1 MLASFPYF
9 LKSKQNIPDRTI
21 PAGMIG
27 PTFTAPAQRL
37 RRFRLI
43 SSVEEAERSAVSTQ

>member
-1 MLASFPYF
+1 MLSFFPYF

-27 PTFTAPAQRL
+27 PPFTAPAQRL
-37 RRFRLI
+37 RRFRLF
-43 SSVEEAERSAVSTQ
+43 SSFEETERSAVSTQ